1 MDLYDYYINLDVNE
15 IHALDLRNEM
25 KVYDPGTF

>member
-1 MDLYDYYINLDVNE
+1 MIIIFDVTGNE

-25 KVYDPGTF
+25 KVYDPGMF